1 MLSYCGTLFSVPL
14 AREWALFAV
23 RNACEGNF
31 ANQAFIESLQPQGV
45 LQDDTLAAAGV
56 TVELDPQK
64 GIRFSHKNTEA
75 K

>member
-1 MLSYCGTLFSVPL
+1 M

-31 ANQAFIESLQPQGV
+31 ENQAFIEALKPQQV

-56 TVELDPQK
+56 SVELDPEK
-64 GIRFSHKNTEA
+64 GVKFSHNKPQPPR
-75 K
+75 